1 MLHGICI
8 GSLIRFS
15 LNILLCAKE
24 SDVLV
29 VKQKPEDIEDAL
41 EAWDWLDFSGKTPVI
56 TTCFGD
62 VFFESDE
69 GIYFLDSIGGSLDK
83 VATSKSELQDIL
95 NTEDG
100 KDHFLMA
107 GLVAL
112 ARDSGLILEE
122 GECYDFTIS
131 PALSGSME
139 LSNMQKMS
147 FKVSLHI
154 SGQLM
159 KQIKDL
165 PPGTKISEVKLDG
178 AYKSLKPTTSAAHIL

>member
-1 MLHGICI
+1 MLI
-8 GSLIRFS
+8 
-15 LNILLCAKE
+15 
-24 SDVLV
+24 VQ
-29 VKQKPEDIEDAL
+29 QKPEDIEDAL
-41 EAWDWLDFSGKTPVI
+41 EAWDWLDFSNKTPFA

-62 VFFESDE
+62 VFFESNE

-83 VATSKSELQDIL
+83 VAASKSELQQIL

-100 KDHFLMA
+100 QDHFLMA

-112 ARDSGLILEE
+112 ARDNGLILEE
-122 GECYDFTIS
+122 GECYDFKIS
-131 PALSGSME
+131 PALSGQMD

-154 SGQLM
+154 AGQLM

-165 PPGTKISEVKLDG
+165 PPGTKITEVKLDG
-178 AYKSLKPTTSAAHIL
+178 A